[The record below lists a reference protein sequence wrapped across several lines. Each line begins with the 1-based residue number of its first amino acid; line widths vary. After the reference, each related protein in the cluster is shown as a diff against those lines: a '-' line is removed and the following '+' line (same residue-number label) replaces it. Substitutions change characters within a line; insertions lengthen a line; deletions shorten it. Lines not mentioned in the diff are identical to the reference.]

1 MNSDSAWINQCYF
14 NLISSFE
21 TPTITRL
28 FAHLQET
35 PAISRPI
42 VPINMFIFFL
52 QFSSHCILPFFVCF
66 FFSFFFFSFS
76 RINLQ
81 CQSPMEYSI
90 SKSVMSWALAVVYI
104 CCVALLSNNNNGVQA
119 SHQVF
124 KEQQFISPLA
134 TKKELRTGYHFQPSK
149 HWINGI
155 NRSFFMP
162 YTSTLLFMTWSVS
175 FFACARGGW

>member
-1 MNSDSAWINQCYF
+1 MLFQF
-14 NLISSFE
+14 NLILWNTYNNSPVCTF
-21 TPTITRL
+21 TGNPCDFATHRAYKYVHFLPTIFISLHTSFLRL
-28 FAHLQET
+28 F
-35 PAISRPI
+35 
-42 VPINMFIFFL
+42 FL
-52 QFSSHCILPFFVCF
+52 
-66 FFSFFFFSFS
+66 FFFFSFS

-155 NRSFFMP
+155 NLSFFMP